1 MHISYSSCAKAKTN
15 VLPWVSLWLVLD
27 WKGNGVFGKGKA
39 STPSLSVSFILCPPH
54 KTFTHI
60 LFTKGGKID
69 PKGENYKASQDSSF
83 LAINAKGGE
92 LIGPKQ
98 KGHTTTH
105 FRKLFNKG
113 EEIISIAKTLL
124 TTKGRTSGELLFSQR
139 KSNWNKGRIFENA
152 LWNHILIPLA
162 ICKRIWKDFSKR
174 FAKTR

>member
-1 MHISYSSCAKAKTN
+1 MEYLAKAR
-15 VLPWVSLWLVLD
+15 LPLHLCRYHLSFALLIKLSLI
-27 WKGNGVFGKGKA
+27 
-39 STPSLSVSFILCPPH
+39 SFLP
-54 KTFTHI
+54 
-60 LFTKGGKID
+60 KGGKID

-139 KSNWNKGRIFENA
+139 KSN
-152 LWNHILIPLA
+152 
-162 ICKRIWKDFSKR
+162 
-174 FAKTR
+174 